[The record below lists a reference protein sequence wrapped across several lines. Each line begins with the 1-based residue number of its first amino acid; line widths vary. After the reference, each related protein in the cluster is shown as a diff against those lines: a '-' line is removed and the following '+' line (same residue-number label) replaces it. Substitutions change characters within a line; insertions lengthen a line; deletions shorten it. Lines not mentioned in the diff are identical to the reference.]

1 MTKEKMYVFTLMR
14 NDRPSAL
21 WEGSKELPYEVI
33 NHEFSHSQMT
43 AKLLEFGY
51 KLMKQ
56 S

>member
-1 MTKEKMYVFTLMR
+1 MIKEKLYVFTLMR
-14 NDRPSAL
+14 NDRPFSL
-21 WEGSKELPYEVI
+21 WRGTQQLPYEVI
-33 NHEFSHSQMT
+33 NHEFSHSQMN